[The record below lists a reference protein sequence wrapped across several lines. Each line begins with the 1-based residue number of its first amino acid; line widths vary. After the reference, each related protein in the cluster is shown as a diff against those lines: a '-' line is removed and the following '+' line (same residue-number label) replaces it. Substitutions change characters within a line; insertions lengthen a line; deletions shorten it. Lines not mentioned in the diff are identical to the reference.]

1 MGEKTS
7 CKKPQADNEVLKKP
21 LLSGVAMARK
31 ITEIS
36 SLLTFLGDFL
46 ISVHLITAVSLVI
59 MITEKIKEGA
69 AYEAEYYL
77 ALTIEKWRL
86 MQLFKESSD
95 IKTADQL
102 HLPTPTRVYHNVVAQ
117 PTEIQKSVVQELS
130 ERAARV
136 RAGIVDASTDNM
148 LKIASDGRKPGL
160 DQHVINPKLSD
171 EAGSNVNLCVDNIYS
186 V

>member
-1 MGEKTS
+1 
-7 CKKPQADNEVLKKP
+7 
-21 LLSGVAMARK
+21 MARK

-69 AYEAEYYL
+69 DYEAEYYL

-171 EAGSNVNLCVDNIYS
+171 EAGSNVNLCVYNIYS